1 MILIGCIFEQKVL
14 KICQLK
20 FFVCIYKIVDI
31 SAETWNKTAVSVIKA
46 HQNDDVNK
54 TLFLL
59 LCIPHIGKRWDGKN
73 LYDQIDTEIKGKY
86 DVKKMKEL
94 TKRQIR
100 KCKIDRS
107 KLIKNRK

>member
-1 MILIGCIFEQKVL
+1 MILIGCNFEQNVL

-59 LCIPHIGKRWDGKN
+59 LCISHIGKDGMVRIFMTRLIQKSKEN
-73 LYDQIDTEIKGKY
+73 MML
-86 DVKKMKEL
+86 KKW
-94 TKRQIR
+94 
-100 KCKIDRS
+100 RS
-107 KLIKNRK
+107 SQNDKLESAK

>member
-1 MILIGCIFEQKVL
+1 MILIGCNFEQKVL

-59 LCIPHIGKRWDGKN
+59 LCISHIGKDGMVRIFMTRLKQKSKEN
-73 LYDQIDTEIKGKY
+73 MML
-86 DVKKMKEL
+86 KK
-94 TKRQIR
+94 
-100 KCKIDRS
+100 
-107 KLIKNRK
+107 